1 MSYQSELLANYM
13 HFLNSIVD
21 INGIIPK
28 AKARRLFKLHR
39 YLSRTRG
46 LKPASYRYLGRLLG
60 GRPNL
65 TPWKCKGLPYVSK
78 AERLRLHAEAIKLFE
93 H

>member
-1 MSYQSELLANYM
+1 MNYQSELLKNYI
-13 HFLNSIVD
+13 HLSNSIVD

-60 GRPNL
+60 GRLNR
-65 TPWKCKGLPYVSK
+65 TPWKCKGLPYISK
-78 AERLRLHAEAIKLFE
+78 AERLPLHVEAIKLFE

>member
-1 MSYQSELLANYM
+1 MSYQSELLKNYM
-13 HFLNSIVD
+13 HLSNSIVD
-21 INGIIPK
+21 VDGIIPK

-46 LKPASYRYLGRLLG
+46 LKPDSFEYLGRLLS
-60 GRPNL
+60 GRSNR
-65 TPWKCKGLPYVSK
+65 TPWKCKGLPYVLK
-78 AERLRLHAEAIKLFE
+78 AERLRLRAEAIKLFE

>member
-1 MSYQSELLANYM
+1 MSYQSELLKNYT
-13 HFLNSIVD
+13 HLSNSIVD
-21 INGIIPK
+21 IHGIIPK

-46 LKPASYRYLGRLLG
+46 LKSASFEYLGRLLG
-60 GRPNL
+60 GRANR